1 MWWSVRDEGAP
12 DRWFEE
18 NEEIGML
25 SGLRCEAWGVT
36 RSQVSAKRVITDF
49 GIYPPRRT
57 GLVLVF
63 WLLVL
68 NI

>member
-1 MWWSVRDEGAP
+1 MWKCGNMGMWWSVRDEGAS
-12 DRWFEE
+12 DRRFEE

-36 RSQVSAKRVITDF
+36 RSQVSAKRVIADM
-49 GIYPPRRT
+49 GT

-63 WLLVL
+63 WL
-68 NI
+68 